1 MHFER
6 GSTTVSNN
14 FCFQPALKALDDG
27 IDNVVSSE
35 ELEVKVKKST
45 SVCIDYSVATYCSK
59 LGKGGRE
66 N

>member
-1 MHFER
+1 
-6 GSTTVSNN
+6 VSNK

-35 ELEVKVKKST
+35 ELEVKFKKST
-45 SVCIDYSVATYCSK
+45 SVCVDYSVATYCSK

>member
-1 MHFER
+1 M
-6 GSTTVSNN
+6 SNK

-35 ELEVKVKKST
+35 ELEVKFKKST
-45 SVCIDYSVATYCSK
+45 SVCVDYSVATYCSK